1 MWMPGN
7 PSSFAF
13 EPGMEEALTLF
24 KAKQIYRIVSVIQPP
39 FMMWNETKRKFA
51 KANQIYLNILRV
63 HFMHPFYGC
72 RKLTLQLLEN
82 CLR

>member
-1 MWMPGN
+1 MPGN

-51 KANQIYLNILRV
+51 KAKQNYLNILRV
-63 HFMHPFYGC
+63 HFIEQYEGYSWDMIQEIKDFLG
-72 RKLTLQLLEN
+72 
-82 CLR
+82 